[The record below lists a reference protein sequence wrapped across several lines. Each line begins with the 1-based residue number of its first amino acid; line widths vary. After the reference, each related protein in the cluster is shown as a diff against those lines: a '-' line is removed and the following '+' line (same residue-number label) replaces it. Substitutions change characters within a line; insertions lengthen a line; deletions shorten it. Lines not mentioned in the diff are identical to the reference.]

1 MRPSHLHAVPD
12 PVAWPPPELE
22 EIGERILTA
31 AGLLCSAGD
40 SSRQDLGQ
48 AAAEIIADAS
58 RAEVL
63 LRARVEVEGQLPLD
77 TDTGKP
83 WGEKGIRREGSPG
96 DDPRKS
102 RTPF

>member
-1 MRPSHLHAVPD
+1 MRPSHLYAVPD

-40 SSRQDLGQ
+40 YSRQDLGQ
-48 AAAEIIADAS
+48 AAAEIVAAAS

-63 LRARVEVEGQLPLD
+63 LRARVEVTGQLPLD
-77 TDTGKP
+77 AGAVSP
-83 WGEKGIRREGSPG
+83 WGEKGTRREGSPG
-96 DDPRKS
+96 DDPKKRP
-102 RTPF
+102 TPF